1 MNNKEKTLARKI
13 QHLIS
18 DAFLTEMENPFFK
31 TVSIS
36 RVEITNGG
44 EVAKVF
50 ISSFSDKPKQESL
63 KECQKTS
70 SYFSRMIAT
79 KLQMR
84 KAPKIIFELDK
95 DLDTINRIEKIILE
109 G

>member
-18 DAFLTEMENPFFK
+18 DAFLREMENPFFK
-31 TVSIS
+31 TVSVS

-44 EVAKVF
+44 EVAQVF
-50 ISSFSDKPKQESL
+50 ITSFSEKPKQESL

-70 SYFSRMIAT
+70 SYFSRMVAT
-79 KLQMR
+79 KLQIR
-84 KAPKIIFELDK
+84 KAPKIIFALDE
-95 DLDTINRIEKIILE
+95 DLDAINHIEKIISK